1 MSGYKSRY
9 PITGRYKNTDFDDLT
24 PVRYDYVK
32 PAESEPNLGLPAAD
46 GYALLGN
53 TDGTRYWGFINTTG
67 NAGPPGPPG
76 PPGAVIDPET
86 GFVIGPPGP
95 TGYTGSKGETGPIG
109 PPGASGTPGL
119 IGDTGPIGPVGYT
132 GSKGEPGTPGT
143 AQVGYTGSAGT
154 NAVGYAGSAGR
165 AGSSGVPSAITSET
179 IVPSTTISD
188 YTFFNIPSYSSSVLV
203 DWKFTSYLNNPY
215 YISLFVDGYEYNGN
229 VLSYSTGPVGDDPYP
244 VSEEQSLMINLNDG
258 TVFKVWS
265 TPTVDT
271 TYAFPDEKRSGVMR
285 MGTLNT
291 RVGEIKVAIKTLSS
305 GVTTVASNT
314 ADIPDINVYY
324 DNPQAE
330 TGTTAPPEGGTET
343 FVVVSDQIYTTIQYP
358 TSVTNVSSR
367 FTAGWR
373 NENPEGSL
381 LITAY
386 IRDPDGGNWQ
396 IVGSGSSLLG
406 NAVADQEYVNINFTV
421 PNNWEYKFTTYATS
435 IKVNG
440 SGTATVVW

>member
-9 PITGRYKNTDFDDLT
+9 PITGRYKNTEFDDLT

-95 TGYTGSKGETGPIG
+95 TGYTGSKGEPGPIG

-119 IGDTGPIGPVGYT
+119 LGDTGPIGPVGYT

-154 NAVGYAGSAGR
+154 STTGYVGSAGR
-165 AGSSGVPSAITSET
+165 PGSSAVPSAITNET
-179 IVPSTTISD
+179 IVPSATSGE
-188 YTFFNIPSYSSSVLV
+188 YTYLNIPEYASAAYI
-203 DWKFTSYLNNPY
+203 DWKAFAVSETAYSV
-215 YISLFVDGYEYNGN
+215 SLIVDGYEYEGN
-229 VLSYSTGPVGDDPYP
+229 SISLFDAQEGPSSYPNDV
-244 VSEEQSLMINLNDG
+244 QSLMINLNDG
-258 TVFKVWS
+258 TIYKTISWYH
-265 TPTVDT
+265 PTFYNVGGPLSFTID
-271 TYAFPDEKRSGVMR
+271 SGVER
-285 MGTLNT
+285 MGTSNS
-291 RVGEIKVAIKTLSS
+291 RVSS
-305 GVTTVASNT
+305 IQVGLKGPLGTITNVPT
-314 ADIPDINVYY
+314 INVYY

-343 FVVVSDQIYTTIQYP
+343 FVIVSDRVYTTVQYP
-358 TSVTNVSSR
+358 TSVTNVSSI
-367 FTAGWR
+367 FTAGYR

-381 LITAY
+381 NASAY
-386 IRDPDGGNWQ
+386 IRENSSSSWQ
-396 IVGSGSSLLG
+396 IVGSGSSLLA
-406 NAVADQEYVNINFTV
+406 NAAANQEYFNINFTV
-421 PNNWEYKFTTYATS
+421 PNNWEYKFTIYRTS
-435 IKVNG
+435 NKVNG
-440 SGTATVVW
+440 GGTATVVW